1 MKTAKLEK
9 LREQISAIKSEIV
22 EIEKARLTTPEIEA
36 RVDGFIQEMKD
47 EVGREILG
55 AAGQLTSVRHPESG
69 VGNWSSV
76 RSWVHTCPHIGF
88 AMAVTL
94 NPQAFRA
101 LALDAARKTLNG
113 ERQEHAVGRFELV
126 AELRGKQRLLE
137 QDEEAEV
144 LRLEE
149 SGMDV
154 LRRADAD
161 PAVVLGLAA

>member
-9 LREQISAIKSEIV
+9 LREQITAIKVEIV
-22 EIEKARLTTPEIEA
+22 EIEKAQLTTPEIEA
-36 RVDGFIQEMKD
+36 RVDGFIEEMKSK
-47 EVGREILG
+47 VTGEILDCAG
-55 AAGQLTSVRHPESG
+55 ALTHINELGAGA
-69 VGNWSSV
+69 GNWPV
-76 RSWVHTCPHIGF
+76 VGSWVHSRPVIGF

-101 LALDAARKTLNG
+101 MVLDTALKKLNG
-113 ERQEHAVGRFELV
+113 GRQEHAVGRGELV
-126 AELRGKQRLLE
+126 AELRGKLRLLE

-149 SGMDV
+149 SGFDV
-154 LRRADAD
+154 LRREDAD